1 MQSAIKREK
10 ESERNEKDIGKK
22 REDEGSRKKL
32 IAKIEQASR
41 TRRCPRDYHV
51 HASTFFPGKMHRDG
65 AFGLSAI
72 FVSNVII
79 PGRRPENQPDGLSPT
94 TARSEETNGRRERKK
109 GEEKKVEE
117 ERKVREEVG
126 EKN

>member
-1 MQSAIKREK
+1 MRRTSGRK
-10 ESERNEKDIGKK
+10 
-22 REDEGSRKKL
+22 DEGSRKKL